1 MSGIIADNL
10 ERSSGLVKAASVG
23 PTTSSSDP
31 TNTTNTN
38 AVGDRIINTTSGEVF
53 VATDVTTD
61 ENTWEGQLGTSV
73 TFSKYFGDRGIC
85 LGGTNPSN
93 SNVIDYV
100 TISSAGN
107 ASDFGNAVDSRR
119 ACTNQASSGTRG
131 IFGSGGSNV
140 MQYVTCATT
149 GNATDFG
156 DLTRSVSGAGAVSNG
171 TRGIW
176 IAGNEA
182 DDVIEYVTIAT
193 TGNGTDF
200 GDNLH
205 QVTDNGTCNN
215 DTRGV
220 SGGGYDGSGGRDYT
234 YITMATT
241 GNAADFGDMHVISWS
256 GLAAVSDKTKG
267 VWGGGISPSYEDRM
281 EYINIASLG
290 DASDFGNLTD
300 GRSAFTSYGNGTR
313 ACWVAGYDGSSLSN
327 IIDYVTIASLGN
339 ASDFGDVTEARQRPG
354 GLSGDAS

>member
-1 MSGIIADNL
+1 MSGKVGDNL
-10 ERSSGLVKAASVG
+10 GTASGLVKSATDAPDSG
-23 PTTSSSDP
+23 SSDP
-31 TNTTNTN
+31 TVSTNPS
-38 AVGDRIINTTSGEVF
+38 AVGDRFINTTSGELF
-53 VATDVTTD
+53 VATDVTAG
-61 ENTWEGQLGTSV
+61 ENIWKGQLGTDV
-73 TFSKYFGDRGIC
+73 EPIKYFGARGIT
-85 LGGTNPSN
+85 LGGVNPSN

-100 TISSAGN
+100 TISSAGD
-107 ASDFGNAVDSRR
+107 ATDFGDAVDSRR
-119 ACTNQASSGTRG
+119 ACTNQVSSGTRG
-131 IFGSGGSNV
+131 VFGSGSSDTI
-140 MQYVTCATT
+140 QYVTCATT

-182 DDVIEYVTIAT
+182 DNVIEYVTIAT

-241 GNAADFGDMHVISWS
+241 GNAADFGDMDVISWS

-267 VWGGGISPSYEDRM
+267 VWGGGISCLLYTSPSPRD
-281 EYINIASLG
+281 
-290 DASDFGNLTD
+290 
-300 GRSAFTSYGNGTR
+300 
-313 ACWVAGYDGSSLSN
+313 
-327 IIDYVTIASLGN
+327 
-339 ASDFGDVTEARQRPG
+339 
-354 GLSGDAS
+354 